1 MLLSCSSS
9 AVLTKED
16 TQVDVRALK
25 ETLYYLSSD
34 DLQGRKSGERG
45 NVLAAAYLEDKL
57 KRSGIEP
64 LFETYRD
71 TLESFKGTW
80 NIVGGIPAKNREVK
94 EYVVLGAHYDHIGM
108 LYGEDG
114 DSVANGAN
122 DNASGVA
129 ILAEIAASLSKHA
142 LSRNVIVA
150 FFTAEENGLLG
161 AEHLAKRLKK
171 SGCTVSLM
179 LNFEMLGVPMN
190 REYSAY
196 LTGYSTSNVAAL
208 IQEKKPSLIGSF
220 EGESQR
226 LLFQRSDNYPF
237 YLEFNIPSHTFSSF
251 DFENYAYYH
260 HVKDEYGEMDFEH
273 IETFTKNIIPVVEES
288 INAPSGL
295 IKNKQ

>member
-9 AVLTKED
+9 ALLTKED
-16 TQVDVRALK
+16 SQVDVRALK

-45 NVLAAAYLEDKL
+45 NVLAAGYLEDKL
-57 KRSGIEP
+57 KSSNIEP

-71 TLESFKGTW
+71 TLDNFKTTW
-80 NIVGGIPAKNREVK
+80 NVVGVIPAKDREVK
-94 EYVVLGAHYDHIGM
+94 EYVVLGAHYDHIG
-108 LYGEDG
+108 LLHEEDG
-114 DSVANGAN
+114 DNIANGAN

-129 ILAEIAASLSKHA
+129 ILTALAEYLSEQA
-142 LSRNVIVA
+142 LSRNVIVV
-150 FFTAEENGLLG
+150 FFTGEENGLLG

-171 SGCTVSLM
+171 NGCTVSLM
-179 LNFEMLGVPMN
+179 LNFEMLGVPMD

-196 LTGYSTSNVAAL
+196 LTGYSKSNVAEVIAERSPKL
-208 IQEKKPSLIGSF
+208 VGYF
-220 EGESQR
+220 EGEAGR
-226 LLFQRSDNYPF
+226 YLFQRSDNYPF

-260 HVKDEYGEMDFEH
+260 HVKDEYGEMDLEH
-273 IETFTKNIIPVVEES
+273 IEVFTKNILPVVKEL

-295 IKNKQ
+295 IKNK